1 MRITIVGAGFSGVA
15 LAAALQRRA
24 PADAHIHLVGV
35 DRGYG
40 GGVAYGEA
48 RPEHVL
54 NVRARDLGLAPDA
67 PEDFAD
73 WFNLGDRGRNAFL
86 PRQLYG
92 DYLRDRVHGLL
103 HADGAQ
109 VHVVRR
115 EVVAIERLD
124 RGFGVRLEDGAAI
137 ISDQVVLAVGA
148 LPPPPLAGVGPRL
161 AIHPAYIGWPWQE
174 HAIERI
180 DPDARVLVVGTGLTM
195 ADVIATLRQRG
206 HRGPIHALSRHGLL
220 PREHAE
226 QPLPVVELPPG
237 IVQALAAHDL
247 RELLRRI
254 RALSKLVDWRA
265 LVDALRPHTQA
276 FWRGLPEA
284 QRRRFL
290 RHLRPWWEVARHRVA
305 PPVAAHIQALRESGQ
320 LRVIAGRLVRAGS
333 AEDCVSV
340 LIRLR
345 GAADVHH
352 ERYDVLLRATGL
364 NTDVARTTHP
374 LLAQLRE
381 SGMLRADAQELGLD
395 TSDGLEVL
403 DARGRT
409 VPGLYCLGPLLRGRY
424 WEITAVPELRVA
436 AERLAQA
443 LVARHARGRDLGGIP
458 AAACTDASAQ
468 SVRACQSQRRPSSTP
483 RPGPGS

>member
-1 MRITIVGAGFSGVA
+1 MRITIVGGGFSGVA
-15 LAAALQRRA
+15 LAAALQRVA
-24 PADAHIHLVGV
+24 PTGAHIHVVGV

-54 NVRARDLGLAPDA
+54 NVRARDMGLPPDQ

-73 WFNLGDRGRNAFL
+73 WFNLSDRGRSAFL

-92 DYLRDRVHGLL
+92 DYLRDRLHGLL
-103 HADGAQ
+103 DGAGAQ
-109 VHVVRR
+109 VHAVRR

-124 RGFGVRLEDGAAI
+124 RGFAVRLEDGAAI

-195 ADVIATLRQRG
+195 ADVLATLRQRG
-206 HRGPIHALSRHGLL
+206 HRGAIDALSRHGLL
-220 PREHAE
+220 PAEHTG
-226 QPLPVVELPPG
+226 QPLAPVELPPA
-237 IVQALAAHDL
+237 ILQALAEHDL

-276 FWRGLPEA
+276 FWQGLPA
-284 QRRRFL
+284 PQRGQFL
-290 RHLRPWWEVARHRVA
+290 RHLRAWWEVSRHRIA
-305 PPVAAHIQALRESGQ
+305 PPVAAHLHALRASGQ
-320 LRVIAGRLVRAGS
+320 LRVIAGRLVRAGR

-340 LIRLR
+340 LIRPR
-345 GAADVHH
+345 GASDVRH

-381 SGMLRADAQELGLD
+381 SGMLRADADELGLD
-395 TSDGLEVL
+395 TSDAFEVV
-403 DARGRT
+403 DARGRV

-424 WEITAVPELRVA
+424 WEITAEPELRLA
-436 AERLAQA
+436 AQRLAGV
-443 LVARHARGRDLGGIP
+443 LVARHAQDAGI
-458 AAACTDASAQ
+458 ASAALLQ
-468 SVRACQSQRRPSSTP
+468 SAPARQSQRSPSVSP
-483 RPGPGS
+483 RPAPGS

>member
-1 MRITIVGAGFSGVA
+1 
-15 LAAALQRRA
+15 
-24 PADAHIHLVGV
+24 
-35 DRGYG
+35 
-40 GGVAYGEA
+40 
-48 RPEHVL
+48 
-54 NVRARDLGLAPDA
+54 DLGLAPDA

-73 WFNLGDRGRNAFL
+73 GFNLGDRGRNAFL

-174 HAIERI
+174 HAIDRI

-254 RALSKLVDWRA
+254 RAL
-265 LVDALRPHTQA
+265 
-276 FWRGLPEA
+276 
-284 QRRRFL
+284 
-290 RHLRPWWEVARHRVA
+290 
-305 PPVAAHIQALRESGQ
+305 
-320 LRVIAGRLVRAGS
+320 
-333 AEDCVSV
+333 
-340 LIRLR
+340 
-345 GAADVHH
+345 
-352 ERYDVLLRATGL
+352 
-364 NTDVARTTHP
+364 
-374 LLAQLRE
+374 
-381 SGMLRADAQELGLD
+381 
-395 TSDGLEVL
+395 
-403 DARGRT
+403 
-409 VPGLYCLGPLLRGRY
+409 
-424 WEITAVPELRVA
+424 
-436 AERLAQA
+436 
-443 LVARHARGRDLGGIP
+443 
-458 AAACTDASAQ
+458 
-468 SVRACQSQRRPSSTP
+468 
-483 RPGPGS
+483 

>member
-1 MRITIVGAGFSGVA
+1 
-15 LAAALQRRA
+15 
-24 PADAHIHLVGV
+24 
-35 DRGYG
+35 
-40 GGVAYGEA
+40 
-48 RPEHVL
+48 
-54 NVRARDLGLAPDA
+54 
-67 PEDFAD
+67 
-73 WFNLGDRGRNAFL
+73 
-86 PRQLYG
+86 
-92 DYLRDRVHGLL
+92 
-103 HADGAQ
+103 
-109 VHVVRR
+109 
-115 EVVAIERLD
+115 
-124 RGFGVRLEDGAAI
+124 
-137 ISDQVVLAVGA
+137 
-148 LPPPPLAGVGPRL
+148 
-161 AIHPAYIGWPWQE
+161 
-174 HAIERI
+174 
-180 DPDARVLVVGTGLTM
+180 
-195 ADVIATLRQRG
+195 LRQRR
-206 HRGPIHALSRHGLL
+206 HRGPIQALSRHGLL
-220 PREHAE
+220 PREHSE
-226 QPLPVVELPPG
+226 HPLPVVELPPG
-237 IVQALAAHDL
+237 MLQALAAHDL

-436 AERLAQA
+436 ADWLAQA